1 MKTLTEILN
10 KYGSDKARGP
20 QPKGVRGHCYGP
32 SYEDLFNAFDRESDI
47 EILEIGVQFG
57 GSLLAWKD
65 YFPNSTVVGVDIV
78 DVRKHRSNE
87 VTFIKSDVK
96 SPDLLDKLGN
106 NYSIII
112 DDGSH
117 KLPDVEYV
125 VTNFLNKLKV
135 GGLLIVEDCQQ
146 PEDWLARIE
155 SLVSEDYDVSF
166 KDTRSIPGA
175 PKDDFLI
182 VIKRVK

>member
-20 QPKGVRGHCYGP
+20 QPKGKRGHCYGS
-32 SYEDLFNAFDRESDI
+32 SYENLFSAFDRESNI

-65 YFPNSTVVGVDIV
+65 YFPNSTVTGVDIV
-78 DVRKHRSNE
+78 DVRKHKSNE

-96 SPDLLDKLGN
+96 SPGLLNKLGN
-106 NYSIII
+106 SYSIII

-117 KLPDVEYV
+117 KLQDVEYV
-125 VTNFLNKLKV
+125 VNNFVGKLRK
-135 GGLLIVEDCQQ
+135 GGILVIEDCQQ
-146 PEDWLARIE
+146 PEVWLSRIE
-155 SLVSEDYDVSF
+155 SLVSDDYDISSI
-166 KDTRSIPGA
+166 DTRDVPSA

-182 VIKRVK
+182 IIEKK